1 MMRRSF
7 VLSVGMETGSRPLA
21 DPYDGIAL
29 SEVVAFTGGQEVVGL
44 GERVFPRVST
54 DSRTVDEGDLFV
66 ALRGERFDGH
76 RFVESALERGARGAL
91 VEVAPSEEALR
102 KYDAAVVVAPDSLRA
117 LGDLAAGW
125 RRRFPSP
132 VGVLTG
138 SNGKTTTKEMTM
150 AILRLCFSCLW
161 SPGNFNNRIGL
172 PLTLLMLK
180 PEHERVVLEMGMNE
194 PGEIRE
200 LTRIA
205 QPQVGALLNVGP
217 AHLERFASVEAVAEA
232 KGEMLEV
239 MPRESVFVYN
249 RDDPR
254 VRALAERWEGPRT
267 SFGFST
273 EASIRLI
280 DAQESGSAQKIR
292 ISVHGSEVATE
303 IHLPGRHNLTNALA
317 AVALSSALGATPEA
331 VEEGLARFQTM
342 QGRFSVR
349 MYEDFTIV
357 DDSYNANPAS
367 MGSAL
372 ETLREVSGDAD
383 RILVLGDMLELGAF
397 SEEAHR
403 ELGRKAARTGPALL
417 CVTGDYSRWVVQGAG
432 EEGVP
437 EERIVLFE
445 DVKTVAQE
453 ILARMKGGEWVLI
466 KGSRGMALERV
477 VEELHRQSKPLPQEA

>member
-1 MMRRSF
+1 
-7 VLSVGMETGSRPLA
+7 LA
-21 DPYDGIAL
+21 DPYEGIAL
-29 SEVVAFTGGQEVVGL
+29 REVLAFTGGRDMVGM
-44 GERVFPRVST
+44 EDYVFSRVST
-54 DSRTVDEGDLFV
+54 DSRTVDAGDLFV

-76 RFVESALERGARGAL
+76 RFVERALEKGAHGAL
-91 VEVAPSEEALR
+91 VEKPPPKDLLR
-102 KYDAAVVVAPDSLRA
+102 NYQAAVVLVPDTLKA

-125 RRRFPSP
+125 RRRFPAP

-205 QPQVGALLNVGP
+205 QPQAGALLNVGP

-239 MPRESVFVYN
+239 MPRDSVFVYN

-254 VRALAERWEGPRT
+254 VLALAERWQGPRK
-267 SFGFST
+267 SFGFG
-273 EASIRLI
+273 ADARIRLLE
-280 DAQESGSAQKIR
+280 AQEQGSVQKLR
-292 ISVHGSEVATE
+292 ISVEGSEVSTE

-317 AVALSSALGATPEA
+317 AAALSSALGAPLES
-331 VEEGLARFQTM
+331 VGEGLARFQTM

-372 ETLREVSGDAD
+372 ETLCEVSGDAD
-383 RILVLGDMLELGAF
+383 RILVLGDMLELGSF

-403 ELGRKAARTGPALL
+403 ELGREAGRIGPSLL
-417 CVTGDYSRWVVQGAG
+417 CVTGNYARSVIQGAG
-432 EEGVP
+432 EEGVRA
-437 EERIVLFE
+437 ERIVLFE
-445 DVKTVAQE
+445 DVKTVAKE

-477 VEELHRQSKPLPQEA
+477 VEELHRQSRPLPENE